1 MEVAMQQQWS
11 NIVLDAMR
19 EVGQRLLVATPR
31 VLAALTLLLL
41 AWVVASLARRVTTRI
56 LRAADLDSR
65 AARWGLGGM
74 LRRGGAARPS
84 PSELCG
90 RLVYWAIFL
99 IGLLMA
105 VEALEM
111 PGTRGVA
118 AIVLAFL
125 PHVIIAVLVVVGG
138 WMLAQFLAQA
148 VLITAVNAQVA
159 GATLLAA
166 TVRWLVLIVAAAVAL
181 TELGVAREMVLL
193 VFGIAFGGAVLALSL
208 AFGLG
213 ARELARQALES
224 YLRRTRDE
232 GSESVSHV

>member
-11 NIVLDAMR
+11 DIVLDAMR
-19 EVGQRLLVATPR
+19 DVGHRILFVAPRL
-31 VLAALTLLLL
+31 LAALTLILLG
-41 AWVVASLARRVTTRI
+41 WVVAALMRRVTIRV
-56 LRAADLDSR
+56 LAAADLDIR
-65 AARWGLGGM
+65 CARWGLTGVLG
-74 LRRGGAARPS
+74 RGGRHRPS
-84 PSELCG
+84 PTELLG

-99 IGLLMA
+99 VGLLMA

-111 PGTRGVA
+111 PGTRGAVG
-118 AIVLAFL
+118 VLLAFL
-125 PHVIIAVLVVVGG
+125 PHVIVAVLVVVGG

-148 VLITAVNAQVA
+148 VLIAAVNAQVA
-159 GATLLAA
+159 GASLLAA
-166 TVRWLVLIVAAAVAL
+166 AVRWLVLTVAAAVAL

-224 YLRRTRDE
+224 YLSRAHGDRGE
-232 GSESVSHV
+232 PVSHV

>member
-11 NIVLDAMR
+11 DIVLDAIR
-19 EVGQRLLVATPR
+19 DVGHRILFVTPR
-31 VLAALTLLLL
+31 LLAALTLILLG
-41 AWVVASLARRVTTRI
+41 WIVAALVRRVTVRV
-56 LRAADLDSR
+56 LAAADLDVR
-65 AARWGLGGM
+65 CARWGLTGVLGHGGH
-74 LRRGGAARPS
+74 RPL
-84 PSELCG
+84 PTELLG

-99 IGLLMA
+99 VGLLMA

-111 PGTRGVA
+111 PGTRGAVGA
-118 AIVLAFL
+118 VLAFL
-125 PHVIIAVLVVVGG
+125 PHVIVAVLVVVGG

-148 VLITAVNAQVA
+148 VLIAAVNAQVA
-159 GATLLAA
+159 GASLLATA
-166 TVRWLVLIVAAAVAL
+166 VRWLVLTVAAAVAL

-224 YLRRTRDE
+224 YLTRARQDPGE
-232 GSESVSHV
+232 PVSHV